1 MHTAR
6 SGNTATVLGDGNV
19 LIAAGKWSKDERSED
34 VKAANRNQFHTNFLA
49 GNGVQ
54 RSCSLAQLNCTSRL
68 ELTMQA
74 NDTLSAIEQL
84 QHEVRILTGQQN
96 QAIRDTILIPMTP
109 DQEKQF
115 DERRKRI
122 TFLRNRIMRLQ
133 QSR

>member
-1 MHTAR
+1 
-6 SGNTATVLGDGNV
+6 
-19 LIAAGKWSKDERSED
+19 
-34 VKAANRNQFHTNFLA
+34 
-49 GNGVQ
+49 
-54 RSCSLAQLNCTSRL
+54 
-68 ELTMQA
+68 MQA

-84 QHEVRILTGQQN
+84 QHEVRTLTGQQN

-122 TFLRNRIMRLQ
+122 TSLRNRIMRLQ